1 LSEWCAT
8 FGFVPVSLKNQL
20 TKTFNMKQTLVSFAT
35 LFFIFSF
42 AHAQDKIYRNN
53 GKIVEAKIL
62 EIGSEEIKYKEFH
75 NQDGPIYV
83 LETDRIKKIV
93 FENGKVQK
101 FEDNYKDSE
110 RYEGQMS
117 KAVKFNFLSP
127 LYGYTE
133 IGFEKSTSV
142 GKGYEISLGII
153 GLGKSETLEY
163 EPTAGQ
169 FKTVKR
175 NQAGAFVSAGY
186 KFNKLPDFIIF
197 GKTRM
202 SHLMQG
208 TYAKPIIY
216 FGHYNENQ
224 ILMKA
229 NVDELTKQHITFGA
243 LQIEIGKEW
252 VLGDKFLLDSY
263 WGIGYGV
270 DNKKDTYYWSDNSY
284 NDPYSDASAFNY
296 ANGRVGRS
304 PGFSASFGIKFG
316 MLIK

>member
-1 LSEWCAT
+1 MKK
-8 FGFVPVSLKNQL
+8 SLL
-20 TKTFNMKQTLVSFAT
+20 SFAA
-35 LFFIFSF
+35 LCVVFSI
-42 AHAQDKIYRNN
+42 AHSQDKIYRNN

-62 EIGSEEIKYKEFH
+62 EIGSDEIKYKEFR
-75 NQDGPIYV
+75 NPDGPIYI
-83 LETDRIKKIV
+83 LETDRIKKVV

-101 FEDNYKDSE
+101 FGDTYKDAE
-110 RYEGQMS
+110 RYEGQKS
-117 KAVKFNFLSP
+117 KAIKLNFLSP

-142 GKGYEISLGII
+142 GKGYEMSLGII

-163 EPTAGQ
+163 EPTQGQ

-175 NQAGAFVSAGY
+175 DQAGAFISGGY

-216 FGHYNENQ
+216 FGYYTENQ
-224 ILMKA
+224 ILMKPT
-229 NVDELTKQHITFGA
+229 VDELRKQHVTFGA
-243 LQIEIGKEW
+243 LQIELGKQW
-252 VLGDKFLLDSY
+252 VLGDKFLLDAY

-270 DNKKDTYYWSDNSY
+270 DNKKDTYYWSDNT
-284 NDPYSDASAFNY
+284 YSDPFSDAAAFNY

-304 PGFSASFGIKFG
+304 PGFSGSFGIKLG
-316 MLIK
+316 MLIN